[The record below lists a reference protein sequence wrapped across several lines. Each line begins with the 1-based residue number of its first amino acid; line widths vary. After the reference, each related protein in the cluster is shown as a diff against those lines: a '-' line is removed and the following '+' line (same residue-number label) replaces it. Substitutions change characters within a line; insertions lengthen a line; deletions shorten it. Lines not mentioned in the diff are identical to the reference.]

1 MSSPTD
7 QLQTEIVQD
16 RGPQMIAIFWVEAA
30 IAILVVALRIWG
42 RMLLKQVGADDYVMV
57 FTLVSLSTS

>member
-30 IAILVVALRIWG
+30 FAILVVALRIWG